1 MNTFQ
6 LACFLAVSD
15 TLNFARAAQRL
26 NVTQPAVTHQI
37 RSLEEEL
44 NAKLFR
50 RTTRSVELT
59 EAGRLFLHDAN
70 GMMTIAIRAKKRF
83 EDPAAGELCELSV
96 GCHGY
101 THLFSLHEPL
111 RQLAESYPNL
121 HPRLQVVPYDFLY
134 RLLEEEH
141 VDVILSFQENEA
153 KKAPGIY
160 AELEKTPM
168 VCVTTRQQVLEGE
181 GELELEQLRER
192 RLVLGDPRKAP
203 RNIAQ
208 MQA

>member
-70 GMMTIAIRAKKRF
+70 GMMTIAMRAKKRF
-83 EDPAAGELCELSV
+83 EDPAAGELCELAVAATAIPICSACMSRCGSWPRAIRTCIP
-96 GCHGY
+96 GCRWCP
-101 THLFSLHEPL
+101 TIFCT
-111 RQLAESYPNL
+111 
-121 HPRLQVVPYDFLY
+121 DFW
-134 RLLEEEH
+134 
-141 VDVILSFQENEA
+141 
-153 KKAPGIY
+153 
-160 AELEKTPM
+160 
-168 VCVTTRQQVLEGE
+168 
-181 GELELEQLRER
+181 
-192 RLVLGDPRKAP
+192 RKS
-203 RNIAQ
+203 
-208 MQA
+208 MWT